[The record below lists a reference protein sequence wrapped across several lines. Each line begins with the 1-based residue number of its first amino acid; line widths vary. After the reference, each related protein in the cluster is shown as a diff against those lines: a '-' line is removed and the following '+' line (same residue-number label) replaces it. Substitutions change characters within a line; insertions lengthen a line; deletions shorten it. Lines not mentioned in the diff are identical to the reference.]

1 MPLAGKIILTM
12 CQNLKGGDTVS
23 AILHHLMWKSQNFFV
38 PCAGRYLTASSLL
51 YHNTIYYNSP
61 ESYKKGKTL
70 SHHYQCWACMVMF
83 VFWDVVGLGFMGK
96 AMSKDNYLNHKEA
109 RQEQLLFFSL
119 TIPSARELVLRA
131 TLIKPQFRGVIWG
144 VWPSS

>member
-1 MPLAGKIILTM
+1 
-12 CQNLKGGDTVS
+12 
-23 AILHHLMWKSQNFFV
+23 
-38 PCAGRYLTASSLL
+38 
-51 YHNTIYYNSP
+51 
-61 ESYKKGKTL
+61 
-70 SHHYQCWACMVMF
+70 MVMF